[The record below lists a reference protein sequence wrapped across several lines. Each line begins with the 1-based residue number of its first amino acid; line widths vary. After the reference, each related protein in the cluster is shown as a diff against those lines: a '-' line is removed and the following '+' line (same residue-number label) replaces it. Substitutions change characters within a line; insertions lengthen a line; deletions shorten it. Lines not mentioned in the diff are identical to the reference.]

1 MVLSGVESWHY
12 TAFSFHLLE
21 LMERSGVG
29 RGGDGGGGFYGYI
42 DNYRCISPDQSSIWT
57 EALSLCPRQPSL
69 PPASYAEI
77 EVLEESQEIFLG

>member
-1 MVLSGVESWHY
+1 MLPGVESWHY

-29 RGGDGGGGFYGYI
+29 RGGEGGGGFYGYI

-57 EALSLCPRQPSL
+57 EGLLLGPRQPSL

-77 EVLEESQEIFLG
+77 EVLEESQVIFLG